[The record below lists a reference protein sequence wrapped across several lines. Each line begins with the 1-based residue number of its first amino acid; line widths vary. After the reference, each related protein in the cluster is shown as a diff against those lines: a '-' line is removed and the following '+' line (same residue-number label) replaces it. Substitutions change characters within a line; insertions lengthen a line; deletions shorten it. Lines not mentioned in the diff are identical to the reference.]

1 MNLTNLA
8 ASLREDMTTIEVFF
22 TSRDGGI
29 HREKAYTYKC
39 DRFIAEQLA
48 RGDLVA
54 VHAEN
59 NANFKHVAIAE
70 VVRVHDEPDIDLD
83 NKKTLKWV
91 ICHIPFVKAHEKQ
104 EVDEEVGKQLR
115 TKQAQNCRERALQM
129 LGLTP
134 EDAKLL
140 LEAKR

>member
-39 DRFIAEQLA
+39 DRFIADQLEP
-48 RGDLVA
+48 GDIVA
-54 VHAEN
+54 LHAEN
-59 NANFKHVAIAE
+59 NANYKHVTLGE
-70 VVRVHDEPDIDLD
+70 VVRVHDEPDINLED
-83 NKKTLKWV
+83 KKTLKWV
-91 ICHIPFVKAHEKQ
+91 ICHVPIAKAHEKQ
-104 EVDEEVGKQLR
+104 ERDEELGKTLR
-115 TKQAQNCRERALQM
+115 AKQAQNCRERALQM

-140 LEAKR
+140 LENQK